1 MKKIIICLL
10 AITSSATFADK
21 IILNANAH
29 SSTCIKG
36 IYCSITSDHDIQIT
50 NDTGFDHDY
59 SYSYSLCSDTGKCR
73 NVGNIIKVKPNSTW
87 NNHFDNMLSVHYSWS
102 GTHQIL
108 AMTTVM
114 GAQYQQVQGSNIA
127 IVG

>member
-10 AITSSATFADK
+10 AISSTATFADK
-21 IILNANAH
+21 IYLNAYAL
-29 SSTCIKG
+29 SATCMKG
-36 IYCSITSDHDIQIT
+36 SYCSITSIHDIEIT
-50 NDTGFDHDY
+50 NTTDSDHDY

-73 NVGNIIKVKPNSTW
+73 NKGNGIIVKAHSTW
-87 NNHFDNMLSVHYSWS
+87 NNHFDNMVGLNYSWS
-102 GTHQIL
+102 GNHQIL

-114 GAQYQQVQGSNIA
+114 GAQYQQSQSSNIA